1 MEQIKTIGEG
11 NIPQGLKAHLYF
23 EAFCGTTEVV
33 P

>member
-1 MEQIKTIGEG
+1 MEQIKTVVEWKYSAGAE
-11 NIPQGLKAHLYF
+11 AHLYF